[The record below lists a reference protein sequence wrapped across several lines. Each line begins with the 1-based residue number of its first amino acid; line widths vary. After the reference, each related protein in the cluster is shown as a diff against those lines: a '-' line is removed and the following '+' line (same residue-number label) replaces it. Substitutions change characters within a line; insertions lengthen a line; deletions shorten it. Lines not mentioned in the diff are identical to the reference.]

1 MNNNHRT
8 NIKILPDK
16 ATITN
21 IDNLLKQ
28 HGISGVDFH
37 NDSHCTIIYSPDIID
52 VNKITLPETELPIC
66 GTNAHFE
73 FFDTRDDGIVLVI
86 EFESD
91 VATNIFKYLKQ
102 QYNFTTKYNEYR
114 PHITIQKNM
123 TEKPTLPKIDFDL
136 YFDNLIKEI
145 I

>member
-1 MNNNHRT
+1 MNNNHRI

-16 ATITN
+16 TTITN
-21 IDNLLKQ
+21 INKLLKQ

-37 NDSHCTIIYSPDIID
+37 KDSHCTIIYSPDIID
-52 VNKITLPETELPIC
+52 VNKIILPETELPFC
-66 GTNAHFE
+66 GINARFE

-86 EFESD
+86 EFD
-91 VATNIFKYLKQ
+91 CLVAQKLFKYLKDK
-102 QYNFTTKYNEYR
+102 YKFTTKYNDFR
-114 PHITIQKNM
+114 PHITIQKNIANK
-123 TEKPTLPKIDFDL
+123 TTLPKIDFDL